1 MFYKKY
7 VKRGLDVMISFFGM
21 LILSPVLLL
30 LMLLTAITHKGK
42 IFFRQERIGKD
53 NQIFR
58 ILKFKTMNNRTNEQ
72 GLLSDAGRTTPF
84 GRFMRKTSLD
94 ELPNLWNVLLGNMSL
109 IGPRPLLTDY
119 LPLYNKEQARRHEV
133 RGGIS
138 GWAQINGRNTITWK
152 EKFEMDVWYVDNL
165 SFRLDM
171 NIFFLSIKHIFMPK
185 GVNASEEITMEKF
198 TGNN

>member
-7 VKRGLDVMISFFGM
+7 IKRGLDVTISFFGM

-30 LMLLTAITHKGK
+30 LMLLTAITHEGK

-58 ILKFKTMNNRTNEQ
+58 ILKFKTMNDKTNEQ
-72 GLLSDAGRTTPF
+72 GLLPDAGRMTPF

-94 ELPNLWNVLLGNMSL
+94 ELPNLWNVLSGNMSL

-138 GWAQINGRNTITWK
+138 GWAQINGRNAITWK
-152 EKFEMDVWYVDNL
+152 EKIEMDIWYVDNL
-165 SFRLDM
+165 SFRLDA
-171 NIFFLSIKHIFMPK
+171 NIFFLSIKQIFMPK